1 MQRKSLQWI
10 NVCSLCKFWPTVVD
24 VPHALGR
31 RDRKKQ
37 ATRSALTTAALR
49 LVDERGLDHVTVEDI
64 SEAADVS
71 PRTFF
76 NYFASKDEALTGDN
90 FVDSTAMRDRFLAT
104 EPGVPV
110 VEALRLAIRPD
121 LEQMQDDQELW
132 FLRMR
137 VLSANPTL
145 VPRLLARS
153 AAAERDLTA
162 AIAARTGLRP
172 DDGYPMLVTAVLGA
186 ACRTATMR
194 WSACH
199 RTHRLA
205 DLMDEAFAMLATGL
219 ADPPEARPADPGTTR
234 LSVPAQLT
242 KDHR

>member
-1 MQRKSLQWI
+1 
-10 NVCSLCKFWPTVVD
+10 
-24 VPHALGR
+24 VPETLGR

-90 FVDSTAMRDRFLAT
+90 FVDSTAMRDRFLAVD
-104 EPGVPV
+104 PQVPV
-110 VEALRLAIRPD
+110 IEALRRAIRPD

-137 VLSANPTL
+137 VLSANPSL
-145 VPRLLARS
+145 LPRLLARS
-153 AAAERDLTA
+153 AAAEQDLTA
-162 AIAARTGLRP
+162 AIAARTGLQP

-194 WSACH
+194 WSTCH

-205 DLMDEAFAMLATGL
+205 DLMDEALAVLATGL
-219 ADPPEARPADPGTTR
+219 ADPAGTDSAGAGSAGTDSARTR
-234 LSVPAQLT
+234 PPVPAQPT